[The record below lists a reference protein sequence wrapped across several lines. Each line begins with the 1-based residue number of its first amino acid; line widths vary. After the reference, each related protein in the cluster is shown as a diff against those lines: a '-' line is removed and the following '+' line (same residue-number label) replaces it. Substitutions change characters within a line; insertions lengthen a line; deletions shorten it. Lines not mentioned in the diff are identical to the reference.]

1 MLLFQVLRGPPG
13 WTIKVPIC
21 GYVMGF
27 QQQRFGW
34 RRAGECCNPKA
45 RFAADPLQVPNEQ
58 SPTQRVVV
66 VRVSKST
73 ARADGLTDEEIEA
86 ELAGY
91 NAERRL

>member
-1 MLLFQVLRGPPG
+1 MSWAFSNSALAGAGPASAATQRRDLLQIR
-13 WTIKVPIC
+13 C
-21 GYVMGF
+21 
-27 QQQRFGW
+27 RFS
-34 RRAGECCNPKA
+34 
-45 RFAADPLQVPNEQ
+45 NEQ

-66 VRVSKST
+66 VRVGKST